1 MKKFINIKIGI
12 LLLTISL
19 ISCNDNL
26 NIEPEQYLS
35 TEVVISN
42 SENLSKVL
50 NNAYNDA
57 RSSSS
62 YGGSIAIAS
71 ELIADDGDLWWNG
84 TYVDPGEF
92 IEKAMLSDNGF
103 VESIWMNGYDIIN
116 QANIILGNSSAYVDE
131 DEKQT
136 AEAEAKFLRAMV
148 YFDLARL
155 FSKPYTNG
163 IQNTQLGVPLVF
175 TAVLDPKNIDYP
187 TRNTLEEVYTQVIT
201 DLTDA
206 YDLLPS
212 SNGVYAT
219 KYSAAALLARVY
231 LQMGD
236 YTNARDMADE
246 VINNSGASLTNTFSG
261 AFNNDENSEEDLLA
275 WQVTSQ
281 DASSNYLNLFF
292 AGSDFGGRSG
302 NPDIDVEDQHYDIYD
317 DSNDQRANFFYEAK
331 YWCTTKWQYQFGNIP
346 FIRLAE
352 MYLIRAESNFRLT
365 TTVGDTPV
373 NDINK
378 LRSRST
384 ASTFGTV
391 DLDIILM
398 ERKRE
403 LSFEGFAL
411 FDAKRLGNNIGT
423 ISYDANQLVLPIPLR
438 ETDANTNLEQNPGY

>member
-116 QANIILGNSSAYVDE
+116 QANIILGNSSVYTDE

-187 TRNTLEEVYTQVIT
+187 TRNTLEEVYTQVIA

-236 YTNARDMADE
+236 YTNARDMANE
-246 VINNSGASLTNTFSG
+246 VITNSGASLTNTFSG

-373 NDINK
+373 NDINIV
-378 LRSRST
+378 RNRST
-384 ASTFGTV
+384 ASTFNSV

>member
-116 QANIILGNSSAYVDE
+116 QANIILGNSSVYADE

-187 TRNTLEEVYTQVIT
+187 TRNTLEEVYTQVIA

-236 YTNARDMADE
+236 YTNARDMANE
-246 VINNSGASLTNTFSG
+246 VITNSGASLTNSFSG

-302 NPDIDVEDQHYDIYD
+302 NPDIDVEDQHYEIYD

-373 NDINK
+373 NDINI
-378 LRSRST
+378 LRNRST
-384 ASTFGTV
+384 ASTFNSV